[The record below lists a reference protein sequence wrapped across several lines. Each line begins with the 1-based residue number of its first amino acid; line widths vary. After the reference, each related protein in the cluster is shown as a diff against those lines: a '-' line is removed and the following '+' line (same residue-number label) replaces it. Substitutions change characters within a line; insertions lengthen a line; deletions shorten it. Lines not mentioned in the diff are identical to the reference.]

1 MKWVRNKLDQVR
13 KPFEPG
19 EKYEK
24 FAPAINAFDTF
35 LFTPNH
41 TTQKGAHIRDV
52 VDLKRTMITVVLAL
66 IPALIFG
73 MWNSGAQYLYQER
86 GLASVFDVPFMDAF
100 IEGAILVLPLIIVS
114 YVVGLT
120 IEFIFAIY
128 RGHEVNEGYLVT
140 GLLIPMIF
148 PVDIP
153 LWMLALSVAFAV
165 LIGKEAF
172 GGTGMNIL
180 NPALT
185 ARAFAFFAYPLYMS
199 GNAIWVHE
207 GSTDAVS
214 GETILGALASGTYDG
229 SVDGAAASSVAFSG
243 PAPSE
248 ASVLANIDFYDMFMG
263 FIPGSVAETSALM
276 VIIGAIILIATKVGS
291 WRIIVGGVLGGL
303 AMGAIFNL
311 FGTMG
316 SNFIEGLVASGQI
329 TMEQVYNDAGAVA
342 ALGLSGWDATLIELG
357 TNQLFNFPFWQHMVV
372 GSILFGVVFM
382 ATDPV
387 SAAQTTKGKWIY
399 GILIGFFGIL
409 IRIFNPAYPEG
420 IMLAILLLNVFAP
433 TIDHYVVQGNVNK
446 RKKRLNA
453 AKAQLQTA

>member
-1 MKWVRNKLDQVR
+1 MKWVRNKLDQAR

-19 EKYEK
+19 QKFEK

-41 TTQKGAHIRDV
+41 TTKKGAHIRDV

-66 IPALIFG
+66 IPALLFG
-73 MWNSGAQYLYQER
+73 MWNTGAQYLYQEM
-86 GLASVFDVPFMDAF
+86 GLANVTDVPFWDAF
-100 IEGAILVLPLIIVS
+100 IEGAILVTPLIIVS

-153 LWMLALSVAFAV
+153 LWMLAISVAFAV

-199 GNAIWVHE
+199 GNAIWVHQ
-207 GSTDAVS
+207 GATDSIS
-214 GETILGALASGTYDG
+214 GETILGTLAQGK
-229 SVDGAAASSVAFSG
+229 SVAYSFFDAAA
-243 PAPSE
+243 
-248 ASVLANIDFYDMFMG
+248 G
-263 FIPGSVAETSALM
+263 FIPGSVSETSTIAVL
-276 VIIGAIILIATKVGS
+276 IGAAVLMLTKVGS
-291 WRIIVGGVLGGL
+291 WRIIVGGFAGAAVMGLIFNAFGLNALMQFDWYMHLVVGGL
-303 AMGAIFNL
+303 A
-311 FGTMG
+311 FG
-316 SNFIEGLVASGQI
+316 L
-329 TMEQVYNDAGAVA
+329 
-342 ALGLSGWDATLIELG
+342 
-357 TNQLFNFPFWQHMVV
+357 
-372 GSILFGVVFM
+372 VFM

-387 SAAQTTKGKWIY
+387 SAAQTMKGKWIY
-399 GILIGFFGIL
+399 GFLCGFFGVM
-409 IRIFNPAYPEG
+409 IRVFNPAYPEG
-420 IMLAILLLNVFAP
+420 IMLAILLMNVFAP
-433 TIDHYVVQGNVNK
+433 TIDHYVIQGNVSK
-446 RKKRLNA
+446 RKKRL
-453 AKAQLQTA
+453 AKAKAKLQTA

>member
-1 MKWVRNKLDQVR
+1 MKWVRNKLDQAR

-19 EKYEK
+19 QKLEK

-41 TTQKGAHIRDV
+41 TTKKGAHIRDV
-52 VDLKRTMITVVLAL
+52 VDLKRTMITVVFAL
-66 IPALIFG
+66 IPALLFG
-73 MWNSGAQYLYQER
+73 MWNTGAQYLYQER
-86 GLASVFDVPFMDAF
+86 QLGSVLDVPFWDAF
-100 IEGAILVLPLIIVS
+100 LEGAILVTPLILVS
-114 YVVGLT
+114 YIVGLT

-214 GETILGALASGTYDG
+214 GETILGALAGGTYDG
-229 SVDGAAASSVAFSG
+229 EIMGAAAESVAFTGVPVQES
-243 PAPSE
+243 
-248 ASVLANIDFYDMFMG
+248 SVMTNISFNDMFMG
-263 FIPGSVAETSALM
+263 YIPGSVAETSALM
-276 VIIGAIILIATKVGS
+276 VLIGAIILVATKVGS
-291 WRIIVGGVLGGL
+291 WRIILGGL
-303 AMGAIFNL
+303 IGGAAMGAIFNF
-311 FGTMG
+311 FGDLG
-316 SNFIEGLVASGQI
+316 SDFIMQLVDSDRI
-329 TMEQVYNDAGAVA
+329 TMDQVYNDASAVD
-342 ALGLSGWDATLIELG
+342 ALNLSGWDATLMELG
-357 TNQLFNFPFWQHMVV
+357 TNQLINFPFWQHLVV
-372 GSILFGVVFM
+372 GSILFGIVFM

-387 SAAQTTKGKWIY
+387 SAAQTFKGKWIY
-399 GILIGFFGIL
+399 GILIGFFGIM

-420 IMLAILLLNVFAP
+420 IMLAILLMNVFAP
-433 TIDHYVVQGNVNK
+433 TIDHYVIQANVSK
-446 RKKRLNA
+446 RKKRA
-453 AKAQLQTA
+453 KKAQVKLQTA